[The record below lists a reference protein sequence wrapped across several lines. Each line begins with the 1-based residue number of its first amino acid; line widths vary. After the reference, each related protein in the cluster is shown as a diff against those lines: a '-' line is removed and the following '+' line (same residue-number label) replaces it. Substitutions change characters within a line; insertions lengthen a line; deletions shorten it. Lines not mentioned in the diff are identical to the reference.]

1 MVRVCDKHAGVGLAG
16 FLTLNP
22 LTVKYS
28 GADSCPTVGS
38 TSSQNSNDPLP
49 QERQCSRA
57 SPGNAERYSPEEE
70 PPLSRLRLSQD
81 SAESRIACLRPT
93 ACGTA
98 AFVKISG
105 RQKRFGISCCI
116 YLKNRDLLKWNT
128 CSTPAEPARE
138 CLFDRPLPGRWC

>member
-1 MVRVCDKHAGVGLAG
+1 MQCHQTLRASCLTGKKKVYVSLLIKVSGCTPASSGTRKDKKIRKLKNRSRSPFGFEDLCVFGSSHTGGGRRVCNFRNIRPNL
-16 FLTLNP
+16 
-22 LTVKYS
+22 
-28 GADSCPTVGS
+28 
-38 TSSQNSNDPLP
+38 
-49 QERQCSRA
+49 E
-57 SPGNAERYSPEEE
+57 SPAY
-70 PPLSRLRLSQD
+70 
-81 SAESRIACLRPT
+81 CLRPT

>member
-22 LTVKYS
+22 LTIKYS

-70 PPLSRLRLSQD
+70 PPLSRLR
-81 SAESRIACLRPT
+81 
-93 ACGTA
+93 
-98 AFVKISG
+98 IS
-105 RQKRFGISCCI
+105 RFGRISS
-116 YLKNRDLLKWNT
+116 RLLTAYGLRHRRVRQNQRSAKEIWNQLLYI
-128 CSTPAEPARE
+128 SQESGPFEVEHVFHAGGAGSRM
-138 CLFDRPLPGRWC
+138 PL